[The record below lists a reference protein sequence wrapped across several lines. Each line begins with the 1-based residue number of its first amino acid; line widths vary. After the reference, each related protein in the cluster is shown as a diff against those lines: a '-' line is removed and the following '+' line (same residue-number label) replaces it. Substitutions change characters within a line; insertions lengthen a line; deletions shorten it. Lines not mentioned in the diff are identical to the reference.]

1 MAPKPPRF
9 SNDIYSD
16 YPDDSSTKTVEL
28 QAAELSYPG
37 YGDRHVLLQ
46 WSNGMHADGS
56 DVVQVI
62 QLSGMAGN
70 YAYYCPHAN
79 KVMAESRLKN
89 AIFPLG
95 TFTRTER
102 DRILALADDISF
114 KKTSTVNSCR
124 TWTRDLLLSLVN
136 ENLLSMTTF
145 NVIDKQVPLLKR
157 QPEA

>member
-1 MAPKPPRF
+1 MVPKPPRF

-16 YPDDSSTKTVEL
+16 YPDDNSTKTVEL

-46 WSNGMHADGS
+46 WSNGTHTDGS

-70 YAYYCPHAN
+70 YAYYSPHAN
-79 KVMAESRLKN
+79 KVIAESRLKN
-89 AIFPLG
+89 AIFSLG

-102 DRILALADDISF
+102 DRILALAADVSF
-114 KKTSTVNSCR
+114 KKTSTLNSCR
-124 TWTRDLLLSLVN
+124 TWTRDLLMSMVN

-145 NVIDKQVPLLKR
+145 NLIDEAVPLLKR
-157 QPEA
+157 LPEA